1 MVAQA
6 NSSLRKA
13 VADGERALRAAG
25 GSAAPGVVFSEGAAK
40 RLQNSLRTKCVSPA
54 QPAPTCIG
62 AFERRSTDVCKLLG
76 CARRR
81 EGLEGRLAAL
91 HKRAAHLTSLTT
103 PPMAP
108 SATATSADAP

>member
-40 RLQNSLRTKCVSPA
+40 RLQNSLRTKCVPA

-62 AFERRSTDVCKLLG
+62 AFARRSTDVCKL
-76 CARRR
+76 CVCWSRR

-103 PPMAP
+103 PPIAP
-108 SATATSADAP
+108 PATATAADAP